1 MTEKYIRK
9 LPIGIQDFEDLRRK
23 GFVYVDKTE
32 YVWKL
37 ATEGKP
43 YFLSRPRRFGK
54 SLLLTTLKAYFQ
66 GKKELFD
73 GLAVAERETE
83 WQKYPVIHLD
93 FNPSGYGSVA
103 SLNNFVADCLRE
115 IEKQYGIPPEGDSI
129 EIRFKHLITG
139 ILAKTGKQ
147 AVVLVDEYDK
157 PLLESMGNDTLNAE
171 LRAVLKPFY
180 GVLKSADAALRFVM
194 LTGVTRFSKVSI
206 FSDLNQLREIGMDEN
221 YAGICGITERE
232 LLDNFRPEM
241 EALAKRMEKSFE
253 ETLDLVRRNF
263 DGYHFRENSEGV
275 YNPFSL
281 LNTFASRK
289 IDFYWFATGTPTFLF
304 TELERT
310 EFDVTQFNGDIK
322 IDEMEINNYQ
332 PGTMN
337 PVPLLYQSGY
347 LTITGYDARKRR
359 YNLGFPNEE
368 VKYGFLSNLLP
379 YYIPSTQGKT
389 NFYIGNFSD
398 ALEDGDADSFLTQL
412 KAFFALIPYDLHA
425 VKNESYYGTIFFV
438 VFALLGQFIESEV
451 RSAAGRAD
459 AVVKTKDA
467 IYVFEFKLDTAGT
480 AEDALKQIDEKGYLL
495 PYTADGRKLVKIGV
509 VFDTAKRTL
518 GEWRVCEG

>member
-1 MTEKYIRK
+1 
-9 LPIGIQDFEDLRRK
+9 
-23 GFVYVDKTE
+23 
-32 YVWKL
+32 
-37 ATEGKP
+37 
-43 YFLSRPRRFGK
+43 
-54 SLLLTTLKAYFQ
+54 
-66 GKKELFD
+66 
-73 GLAVAERETE
+73 
-83 WQKYPVIHLD
+83 
-93 FNPSGYGSVA
+93 
-103 SLNNFVADCLRE
+103 
-115 IEKQYGIPPEGDSI
+115 
-129 EIRFKHLITG
+129 
-139 ILAKTGKQ
+139 
-147 AVVLVDEYDK
+147 
-157 PLLESMGNDTLNAE
+157 MGNDTLNAE

-206 FSDLNQLREIGMDEN
+206 FSDLNQLKEIGMNEN

-241 EALAKRMEKSFE
+241 EMLAKRMEKSFE

-281 LNTFASRK
+281 LNTFDNRK

-304 TELERT
+304 KELERT
-310 EFDVTQFNGDIK
+310 EFDVTQFNGGIK

-347 LTITGYDARKRR
+347 LTIAGYDARKRR
-359 YNLGFPNEE
+359 YNLDFPNEE
-368 VKYGFLSNLLP
+368 VKYGFMSSLLP
-379 YYIPSTQGKT
+379 YYIPSAQGKT

-398 ALEDGDADSFLTQL
+398 ALEEGDADSFLTQL
-412 KAFFALIPYDLHA
+412 RAFFALIPYDLHP
-425 VKNESYYGTIFFV
+425 VKNESYYETIFFV

-467 IYVFEFKLDTAGT
+467 VYVFEFKLDTGGT
-480 AEDALKQIDEKGYLL
+480 AEDALKQIDEKGYLV
-495 PYTADGRKLVKIGV
+495 PYTADGRRLVKIGV